1 MILVVGSTGLLGRE
15 ICGKL
20 LDRGR
25 SVRALVRSTSN
36 QDVVKSLKSLGAE
49 VAVGD
54 LKDRPSLD
62 AACRNVKTVIS
73 TASSTLSRQQGD
85 SIDSVDRQGQINLI
99 DAATKAGVRRF
110 IFISFNHE
118 KAAACALKEAKSGAE
133 QHLIKSGMEYT
144 IIRPSVFMEVWL
156 SPALGFDQANGK
168 ATVYGS
174 GKNPISWISLF
185 DVAAFAVESVDN
197 PAARNRVMEIGGPE
211 AISPLEVVSIFEK
224 TTGRRFE
231 IQHVPEEA
239 LQAQRAAATDPLQH
253 SFATLMLLSAKGDP
267 VDMSEMLREFPV
279 RVRSVRDYA
288 ESFKAGR

>member
-20 LDRGR
+20 LDRGKQ
-25 SVRALVRSTSN
+25 VRALVRKTSN
-36 QDVVKSLKSLGAE
+36 HDVVKTLKSLGAE
-49 VAVGD
+49 IAAAD

-62 AACRNVKTVIS
+62 AVCRHVKTVIS
-73 TASSTLSRQQGD
+73 TAASTLSRQQGD

-99 DAATKAGVRRF
+99 DAARKAGVRRF
-110 IFISFNHE
+110 IFISFSHE
-118 KAAACALKEAKSGAE
+118 KAAPCALKEAKSVAE

-144 IIRPSVFMEVWL
+144 IIRPSFFMEVWL
-156 SPALGFDQANGK
+156 SPALGFDQANAK

-185 DVAAFAVESVDN
+185 DVASFAVETVDN

-211 AISPLEVVSIFEK
+211 AISPLEVVSIFEE

-253 SFATLMLLSAKGDP
+253 SFATLMLFSAKGDA

-288 ESFKAGR
+288 QGFKAGR